1 MSPDKSGSPSH
12 QQRSRAD
19 RQESVLAGRYVLAG
33 RIGAGGL
40 GVVFKAWDVQ
50 LSDWVALKF
59 LSDRLSGD
67 ANAELCMAS
76 EATIT
81 AALSHPNICRSFG
94 FASTDDGRPFIV
106 MQYCEGTT
114 LKRVLETGPLSVG
127 DAVAIAAQVA
137 DGVAYL
143 HRRKVVHSDIK
154 PANVMVT
161 PDGVKL
167 IDFGLSTAPVSPRRP
182 LPGSATPGTP
192 AYMAPE
198 QSKGLAADARSDM
211 WALGVVLFEML
222 TGRTPFKGSYAEAM
236 SYAVRHDP
244 VPALRAARAPIPTA
258 LARLVLQLLEKN
270 PEKRYA
276 DACSLARELRRLKT
290 LSTGIGP
297 RAPGRRH
304 DHDWHN
310 DLPLSGDRAVG
321 YRGHGCRV

>member
-1 MSPDKSGSPSH
+1 M
-12 QQRSRAD
+12 
-19 RQESVLAGRYVLAG
+19 
-33 RIGAGGL
+33 IGNGGL
-40 GVVFKAWDVQ
+40 GVVFKAWDLQ
-50 LSDWVALKF
+50 SSEWVALKF
-59 LSDRLSGD
+59 LSDRLRGD
-67 ANAELCMAS
+67 PNAELCLAA

-81 AALSHPNICRSFG
+81 SAFRHPNVCGSFG
-94 FASTDDGRPFIV
+94 FASTNDGRPFIV

-114 LKRVLETGPLSVG
+114 LKRVLEAGPLAVG
-127 DAVAIAAQVA
+127 DAVAIAAQIA

-154 PANVMVT
+154 PANIMVM

-167 IDFGLSTAPVSPRRP
+167 IDFGLSTAPVSKRRA

-198 QSKGLAADARSDM
+198 QSRGLAPDTRSDM

-222 TGRTPFKGSYAEAM
+222 TGQTPFKGSYSEAIWY
-236 SYAVRHDP
+236 SVRHDP
-244 VPALRAARAPIPTA
+244 VPTLRVPGTHIPIPTA
-258 LARLVLQLLEKN
+258 LVRLVRQLLDKN

-290 LSTGIGP
+290 RSSRFGP
-297 RAPGRRH
+297 HAPGRRH

-310 DLPLSGDRAVG
+310 DLPLPGDRAVG
-321 YRGHGCRV
+321 YRGDGCCV